1 MRTTLTSLVAL
12 GFAISA
18 PTAALAG
25 AHEDAERTAEGTE
38 RFTEAGFE
46 GARVMHDVEVA
57 RVTADDRTFYVFKG
71 FDGGL
76 QAAGVGTTPG
86 MMDTPGQPGQP
97 GQDQPG
103 QAEQPG
109 APGQD
114 QPGQAEPGQPGQD
127 QPGQAEQPG
136 QPGQDQPGEAA
147 TPGMQPGQDQP
158 GQAGQP
164 GQPGQDQPG
173 EAATP
178 GMQPGET
185 MTQDDRSLEELLD
198 EAGIDDYE
206 ILDDVS
212 VAQVRLGDVGGQE
225 VFVVYGLDDDNDD

>member
-147 TPGMQPGQDQP
+147 TPGMQPG
-158 GQAGQP
+158 
-164 GQPGQDQPG
+164 
-173 EAATP
+173 
-178 GMQPGET
+178 ET